1 MAPPSPALSALL
13 AATLDAPPELFP
25 LLPALFQD
33 LEDLG
38 ARAEDVVAV
47 LRQARLPEG
56 ARVLDLGCGKGASAI
71 ALARELGLRV
81 HGVDGVAPFVAHAA
95 ARAARQGVAERCTF
109 EVGDLREVVRTARDR
124 DVVMMLAL
132 GDVLGPLEQTV
143 RALLGCVRPGGY
155 VVLDDA
161 YFDPTRLDDPGAI
174 PDEFAGLPDRAASA
188 RLIEAAG
195 ARIVGERAAD
205 TAEAYAWLQ
214 EMTARVLA
222 RAEQLAAVYPELE
235 RPLREFAVR
244 QCAETQDLL
253 GPVVGVLWLLARR

>member
-1 MAPPSPALSALL
+1 MAAPSAELTALL

-25 LLPALFQD
+25 LLPELFRD

-38 ARAEDVVAV
+38 ARAEDVVAI
-47 LRQARLPEG
+47 LGQAQLPAG

-71 ALARELGLRV
+71 ALAQHLGLRV
-81 HGVDGVAPFVAHAA
+81 RGVDGVAPFVAHAA
-95 ARAARQGVAERCTF
+95 ARAAREGVAERCTF
-109 EVGDLREVVRTARDR
+109 EVGDLREVVRTARDQ

-143 RALLGCVRPGGY
+143 RTLLGCVRPGGL

-161 YFDPTRLDDPGAI
+161 YFDATQLDDPRVI
-174 PDEFAGLPDRAASA
+174 PDEFGGLPDRAASE
-188 RLIEAAG
+188 RLIAAAG
-195 ARIVGERAAD
+195 ARIVDERRAD
-205 TAEAYAWLQ
+205 TAEAFDWLQ

-222 RAEQLAAVYPELE
+222 RAEALAALHPRLE
-235 RPLREFAVR
+235 RSLREFAVR
-244 QCAETQDLL
+244 QCEETQDLL